1 MALSARK
8 HLFQL
13 AFVRSRAALL
23 TCVLL
28 TSTTALAQDFDSEF
42 ESEFDS
48 EFDPEPSAEESSE
61 AGEEVADEFR
71 EFDEFGDD
79 EFGDD
84 EFGESEAPESSAFEQ
99 AVNSELEA
107 AEPVMVNGRP
117 LVTRDSYPPRE
128 PDPRDD
134 PADERRYRLGSTF
147 FGSSGG
153 LRVPNATGMPRG
165 TFRTQFIVEA
175 MAHDG
180 FLLPA
185 DQHSRIGAALSL
197 NWGVH
202 ENLELYA
209 LAHSYATSNVREFPN
224 LLIVMGD
231 IALGAK
237 LGFNLSDVTSL
248 GGDIGLLL
256 PTSSGLGPAFSA
268 LGLRFRANVTA
279 DFRARE
285 LPIILRGSL
294 AYTFDR
300 TEKLIEDDE
309 TRRYE
314 RLPDALP
321 LENETRHRLTS
332 PETNALG
339 INRTDFVNIGLG
351 AEFPFA
357 IGEEMFL
364 SALVD
369 YTLDIPVSRQA
380 YDCNV
385 LVAPGTTI
393 LLPGQEDCLGRA
405 GFEAFPQRLTL
416 GARFVP
422 PVRGLDITAAVDI
435 GLTGTQRSTR
445 VQELTTTAPWKV
457 WVGLSYALDTRDPRI
472 PEPVYEEVPVEVET
486 ERALPPMGRVLGRVQ
501 EAGTPDDA
509 PVEPVVIAGAQIR
522 FVTVPRPQNADG
534 SDDSPDDSSDD
545 NADDSNEPAEIGGTH
560 LTSLV
565 TGDDGAF
572 VTYPFSP
579 GRVRI
584 EIEAPGYERGAC
596 EAVIP
601 QSADD
606 VEVRCELTAALVT
619 VEENRVVILEQI
631 QFAFDSDEILEESF
645 ALMEQ
650 IGDAIQDNPQIRRIE
665 IQGHTDDQGEAD
677 YNARLSQARADS
689 VRNWLVEYGVDAGR
703 LTALGYGEMRPLI
716 NDTTDEA
723 RSVNR
728 RVEFRIRERSE

>member
-1 MALSARK
+1 MALSARE
-8 HLFQL
+8 HQN
-13 AFVRSRAALL
+13 RSAYVLCGKALL
-23 TCVLL
+23 STLVVLTL
-28 TSTTALAQDFDSEF
+28 LHLSQAGSPAFAQNFDDEF
-42 ESEFDS
+42 ESEFDQ
-48 EFDPEPSAEESSE
+48 EFEDPEESSE
-61 AGEEVADEFR
+61 TFEGDGFGFDG
-71 EFDEFGDD
+71 EFDAFDENSVGDSMEPRGSD
-79 EFGDD
+79 ATDTSD
-84 EFGESEAPESSAFEQ
+84 SASDRDMEGAEQ
-99 AVNSELEA
+99 
-107 AEPVMVNGRP
+107 PVMVNGRP

-128 PDPRDD
+128 ADPRDFPD
-134 PADERRYRLGSTF
+134 DERRYRLGSTF

-153 LRVPNATGMPRG
+153 LRIPNAMGMPAG

-180 FLLPA
+180 FLRVA

-197 NWGVH
+197 NWGIHNNV
-202 ENLELYA
+202 ELYA

-237 LGFNLSDVTSL
+237 VGFNLSEVTSL
-248 GGDIGLLL
+248 GGDVGLLL

-279 DFRARE
+279 DFRSRE
-285 LPIILRGSL
+285 LPIIVRGSL

-309 TRRYE
+309 ARRYE
-314 RLPDALP
+314 RLPGALP

-339 INRTDFVNIGLG
+339 INRTDFVNIAVG

-357 IGEEMFL
+357 IGDDMFL
-364 SALVD
+364 SALLD

-385 LVAPGTTI
+385 LIAPGTSVPE
-393 LLPGQEDCLGRA
+393 PGQEDCLGRV
-405 GFEAFPQRLTL
+405 GFEAFPQRVTL

-422 PVRGLDITAAVDI
+422 PVRGLDITAALDI

-445 VQELTTTAPWKV
+445 VQELTTTAPWKI
-457 WVGLSYALDTRDPRI
+457 WIGLSYAHDTRDPRI
-472 PEPVYEEVPVEVET
+472 PEPVYEEVPVEVEI
-486 ERALPPMGRVLGRVQ
+486 ERTPPPMGRVIGRVREAQ
-501 EAGTPDDA
+501 EGSTS
-509 PVEPVVIAGAQIR
+509 EPVAIPGAQIR
-522 FVTVPRPQNADG
+522 FVTIPRTR
-534 SDDSPDDSSDD
+534 SSDVGD
-545 NADDSNEPAEIGGTH
+545 RNEPTENAEIGGSH
-560 LTSLV
+560 LTTLITS
-565 TGDDGAF
+565 DDGAF

-579 GRVRI
+579 GRVRM
-584 EIEAPGYERGAC
+584 EIEAPGYERGSC

-601 QSADD
+601 ENADD
-606 VEVRCELTAALVT
+606 VEVLCELAAALVT

-631 QFAFDSDEILEESF
+631 QFAFDSDEILEASF
-645 ALMEQ
+645 PLMEQ
-650 IGDAIQDNPQIRRIE
+650 IGDAIADNPQIRRIE

-677 YNARLSQARADS
+677 YNASLSQMRADS
-689 VRNWLVEYGVDAGR
+689 VRNWLVEYGVDANR

-716 NDTTDEA
+716 NETTEEA